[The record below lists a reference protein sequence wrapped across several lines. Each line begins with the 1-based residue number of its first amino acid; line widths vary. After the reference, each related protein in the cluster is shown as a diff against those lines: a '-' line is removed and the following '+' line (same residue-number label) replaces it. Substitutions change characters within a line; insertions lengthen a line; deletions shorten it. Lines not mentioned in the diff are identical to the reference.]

1 MNLLKNGKNAGYE
14 DMNRRE
20 FLKFLGVTGA
30 GLMSVSVLAPL
41 RAFAADRDKLD
52 VTLTA
57 RPHLFRANSKVAFH
71 GLAYNNMV
79 PGPLLRVH
87 YGQQLR
93 ARFINQT
100 GSGSTVHWHGM
111 ILPNRMDGVPNV
123 TQVPVPNGEEFIYE
137 FEPNPP
143 GFRWYHSHVG
153 AQLSLGLFG
162 AFIVEDPKDEP
173 TDVEIVLILHDVP
186 DMRSYHRAVAGI
198 SDVQMVAPL
207 GATELAGMSMSGMQM
222 KDRSMSATGTSP
234 KHSMGDEVAYLARC
248 INGACYPETSPVVV
262 KVGQRVR
269 LRILNA
275 SPTITHYVRLGGH
288 RLRVTHS
295 DGNRL
300 PRPIE
305 VDALRIGVAERY
317 DAWFEVSK
325 TGAWLLQAI
334 ANDAMASEQALRI
347 YTPGMEKTLP
357 ERPPVML
364 TGAEYFTY
372 QLAGAAGPLH
382 QPLVPG
388 KIDVETELTLGGGK
402 WGDPRWTING
412 AVWPNTPKIL
422 VRQGDRLLVRF
433 KNSTDMDHPMHL
445 HGHVFYLVEVNGQS
459 LRDPLPKDTTLV
471 PGNGGSAAWLF
482 EASSPPGRWVLHCHN
497 AVHLEGGM
505 MTEIRYVAST

>member
-1 MNLLKNGKNAGYE
+1 LAKIAGYR

-20 FLKFLGVTGA
+20 FIKLAAVTGA
-30 GLMSVSVLAPL
+30 GFMSARVLGPL
-41 RAFAADRDKLD
+41 SAFAADRDRLD

-57 RPHLFRANSKVAFH
+57 RPHVFRPNSKVAFH
-71 GLAYNNMV
+71 GLAYNNRV
-79 PGPLLRVH
+79 PGPLLRVR
-87 YGQQLR
+87 YGQRFR
-93 ARFINQT
+93 ARFVNHT
-100 GSGSTVHWHGM
+100 GSVSTVHWHGM

-123 TQVPVPNGEEFIYE
+123 TQVPVPEGGEFIYE
-137 FEPNPP
+137 FKPDPP
-143 GFRWYHSHVG
+143 GFRWYHSHVA
-153 AQLSLGLFG
+153 AQLPLGLFG

-173 TDVEIVLILHDVP
+173 ADVEVVLILHDVP
-186 DMRSYHRAVAGI
+186 DMRSYHRALAGT
-198 SDVQMVAPL
+198 SDVRMVAPL
-207 GATELAGMSMSGMQM
+207 GAPELVGMSMPGMQM
-222 KDRSMSATGTSP
+222 KGRSMSRNG
-234 KHSMGDEVAYLARC
+234 MGDEVAYLARC
-248 INGACYPETSPVVV
+248 INGACYPETSPIAV

-295 DGNRL
+295 DGNQL
-300 PRPIE
+300 PRPVE

-325 TGAWLLQAI
+325 PGAWLLQAI

-347 YTPGMEKTLP
+347 YTPGMERKPP
-357 ERPPVML
+357 ERPPEIL

-372 QLAGAAGPLH
+372 QLAGAAGPL
-382 QPLVPG
+382 QRPLVPG

-422 VRQGDRLLVRF
+422 VRHGDRVLVRF
-433 KNSTDMDHPMHL
+433 KNPTDMDHPMHL
-445 HGHVFYLVEVNGQS
+445 HGHVFHLVEINGQS

-482 EASSPPGRWVLHCHN
+482 EATSPPGRWVLHCHN
-497 AVHLEGGM
+497 AVHLQDGM
-505 MTEIRYVAST
+505 MAEVRYVASP